1 MLYEIS
7 PWWPPSVLQL
17 SSFGVEAFWVDTWN
31 LPFHIRHGDWN
42 TNRLQKIDIEYSIF
56 THRYG
61 VLEFLEGCMAE
72 HLSASL

>member
-1 MLYEIS
+1 MRS
-7 PWWPPSVLQL
+7 APGGHLQYYNCPALGWMPFGLTLGIFL
-17 SSFGVEAFWVDTWN
+17 STLDMVTV
-31 LPFHIRHGDWN
+31 WN